1 MKRIFLNFIISFF
14 MMLSFQNLYADN
26 HEMMSEEPMV
36 EAVVEEAESA
46 LNSGDT
52 AWMIT
57 ATVLVIAMTIPGLAL
72 FYGGLVRAKNMLSVL
87 MQVFVTFC
95 LMAVIWIL
103 WGYSLAATEGNAFIG
118 DLSKMFLKGVTPDSM
133 SGSIPEYVF
142 IGFQLTFACITPA
155 LIVGA
160 FAERIKFSAV
170 LLFMALW
177 MTICYTPVWHWV
189 WGGGFLSTLMGI
201 GAVDFAG
208 GTVVHINAGVAALVG
223 ALLLGPRIGYGKEAM
238 PPHNLPFTMV
248 GASLLWVGWFG
259 FNVGSE
265 LAADGVAGLVL
276 VNTIAATGAAVLGW
290 LLIESLLSGKATM
303 LGAATGAVAG
313 LVAITPACGS
323 LGPIGSII
331 LGFVA
336 SIICFWACT
345 SLKKAFGYDDSSRCI
360 WCSWSSWYCW
370 CCWNRYF
377 NVIII
382 WWSRFGEGVTM
393 GAQTTVQILSVII
406 TIVWSA
412 IVSLILY
419 KLVDAI
425 IGLRPS
431 EEDERQGLDA
441 TSHGESSYNL

>member
-1 MKRIFLNFIISFF
+1 MKRFFLNFIISFF

-26 HEMMSEEPMV
+26 HEMVSEEP
-36 EAVVEEAESA
+36 VVEAESA

-177 MTICYTPVWHWV
+177 MTICYTPVCLCFAHLIYYCIMQC
-189 WGGGFLSTLMGI
+189 GGI
-201 GAVDFAG
+201 C
-208 GTVVHINAGVAALVG
+208 TVGCCNI
-223 ALLLGPRIGYGKEAM
+223 
-238 PPHNLPFTMV
+238 T
-248 GASLLWVGWFG
+248 S
-259 FNVGSE
+259 GSRQ
-265 LAADGVAGLVL
+265 
-276 VNTIAATGAAVLGW
+276 IR
-290 LLIESLLSGKATM
+290 
-303 LGAATGAVAG
+303 
-313 LVAITPACGS
+313 
-323 LGPIGSII
+323 SI
-331 LGFVA
+331 
-336 SIICFWACT
+336 S
-345 SLKKAFGYDDSSRCI
+345 
-360 WCSWSSWYCW
+360 
-370 CCWNRYF
+370 
-377 NVIII
+377 
-382 WWSRFGEGVTM
+382 
-393 GAQTTVQILSVII
+393 
-406 TIVWSA
+406 
-412 IVSLILY
+412 
-419 KLVDAI
+419 
-425 IGLRPS
+425 
-431 EEDERQGLDA
+431 
-441 TSHGESSYNL
+441 

>member
-14 MMLSFQNLYADN
+14 MIASFQNLYADN
-26 HEMMSEEPMV
+26 HEMMGEEPIV
-36 EAVVEEAESA
+36 EAVVEEAEPA

-223 ALLLGPRIGYGKEAM
+223 ALLLGPRIGYGNEAM

-290 LLIESLLSGKATM
+290 LLIESLLSGKSTM
-303 LGAATGAVAG
+303 LGAATGAIAG
-313 LVAITPACGS
+313 LVAITPSCGS
-323 LGPIGSII
+323 LGPIGSIV
-331 LGFVA
+331 LGFIA

-345 SLKKAFGYDDSSRCI
+345 SLKKAFGYDDSLDVFGVHGVAGIVGAVGTGILMSA
-360 WCSWSSWYCW
+360 SFGGVGY
-370 CCWNRYF
+370 
-377 NVIII
+377 
-382 WWSRFGEGVTM
+382 GEGVTM
-393 GAQTTVQILSVII
+393 GAQTTVQILSVLI

-412 IVSLILY
+412 IISLILF